1 MNNKDKGK
9 FNILKSIRFKLMA
22 ISVFIT
28 ILTIALILLANNLFL
43 EKYYIKKKEKNVVK
57 IYNQLKEVYV
67 AHDLKE
73 SLSGDGDEDDEGDN
87 NKQIYT
93 IDDNMDYL
101 NYYGSFSEDEVLKI
115 NDICEKEGITLISDN
130 ENGEMEV
137 SYGPTK
143 ELRSRLR
150 KMIFEVP
157 LKDDYIVS
165 YEKDEKEFEKEAIVL
180 FGTINSKHY
189 IIIRVAMKNISEN
202 VDLSNNFFMYVGFIA
217 ILLSIV
223 LIFIVSSSFTKPIRN
238 LSKLSERMSD
248 LDFTSKYQSTGSGD
262 EIDTL
267 GNSMNNLSN
276 KLESTITELKEANEK
291 LQEDIK
297 IKTEVDEMRKEFIS
311 NVSHELKT
319 PIALISGYAEGLIDG
334 VNDDPESQK
343 MYCEIIADE
352 ASKMNKMVKKLLTLN
367 KIEFGKVETYPDKFD
382 IISVICGILGNTQ
395 ILLED
400 KNIDVVFA
408 ENNSYMVYADEFQ
421 TEEVITNFISNAI
434 NHCAPNTE
442 GRKMIKISVNDEGD
456 KVRVNVF
463 NTGNPIPE
471 EELEKIWIKFYKV
484 DKARTREYGGSGIGL
499 SIVKAIT
506 NSMGTECGAINEND
520 GVSFFATFNKP
531 KENYNDSNN

>member
-1 MNNKDKGK
+1 
-9 FNILKSIRFKLMA
+9 
-22 ISVFIT
+22 
-28 ILTIALILLANNLFL
+28 
-43 EKYYIKKKEKNVVK
+43 
-57 IYNQLKEVYV
+57 
-67 AHDLKE
+67 
-73 SLSGDGDEDDEGDN
+73 
-87 NKQIYT
+87 
-93 IDDNMDYL
+93 
-101 NYYGSFSEDEVLKI
+101 
-115 NDICEKEGITLISDN
+115 
-130 ENGEMEV
+130 
-137 SYGPTK
+137 
-143 ELRSRLR
+143 
-150 KMIFEVP
+150 
-157 LKDDYIVS
+157 
-165 YEKDEKEFEKEAIVL
+165 
-180 FGTINSKHY
+180 
-189 IIIRVAMKNISEN
+189 
-202 VDLSNNFFMYVGFIA
+202 
-217 ILLSIV
+217 
-223 LIFIVSSSFTKPIRN
+223 
-238 LSKLSERMSD
+238 
-248 LDFTSKYQSTGSGD
+248 
-262 EIDTL
+262 
-267 GNSMNNLSN
+267 
-276 KLESTITELKEANEK
+276 
-291 LQEDIK
+291 
-297 IKTEVDEMRKEFIS
+297 
-311 NVSHELKT
+311 
-319 PIALISGYAEGLIDG
+319 
-334 VNDDPESQK
+334 